1 LKIHLIDGT
10 FDLFRVYYA
19 MPSLTS
25 PDGTEV
31 GAVRG
36 IVKTISKLLLEEEV
50 THVACAFDHVI
61 TSFRNDLYDG
71 YKAGNGVPR
80 ELLNQFDLAE
90 EIVSY
95 LGVVV
100 WPMIDFEAD
109 DAIGSAVEKWHN
121 HPEVEQIVVCSADK
135 DFNQLVR
142 GNRVV
147 IFDRIRGILRNEIS
161 VEERFGIPP
170 SLMPD
175 YLALVGDSADG
186 IPGIPHWGSKS
197 ASKVLSYYGKLEN
210 IPREAAQWQ
219 IKVRGSKLLSKTLNQ
234 NIENAV
240 LFKKLASLK
249 LDVPLRESLEDLQ
262 WRGVKEKELRSFCDQ
277 MGFSEK
283 FTTSLIRTSIDGG
296 E

>member
-1 LKIHLIDGT
+1 MIDGT

-19 MPSLTS
+19 MPSVTS

-36 IVKTISKLLLEEEV
+36 IAQTISKLLIEEDV

-61 TSFRNDLYDG
+61 RSFRNDLYDG
-71 YKAGNGVPR
+71 YKAGDGIPR

-90 EIVSY
+90 EMVSY

-100 WPMIDFEAD
+100 WPMIRFEAD
-109 DAIGSAVEKWHN
+109 DAIGSAVEKWQS

-135 DFNQLVR
+135 DLNQLVR

-147 IFDRIRGILRNEIS
+147 IFDRVRKIFRTEDFVR
-161 VEERFGIPP
+161 ERFGISP
-170 SLMPD
+170 SSIPD

-197 ASKVLSYYGKLEN
+197 ASKLLSYYGKLEN
-210 IPREAAQWQ
+210 IPREDTQWQ
-219 IKVRGSKLLSKTLNQ
+219 VKVRGSKLLSEMLNKY
-234 NIENAV
+234 IDDAV
-240 LFKKLASLK
+240 LFKKLASLN
-249 LDVPLRESLEDLQ
+249 LNVPLGESLEDVQ
-262 WRGVKEKELRSFCDQ
+262 WRGVKRKQFQSFCNR

-283 FTTSLIRTSIDGG
+283 FTTSIIKTLIDRGD
-296 E
+296 